1 MKTRHRMLVWLKKLL
16 LMTIAF
22 SLCIILLFPLLW
34 MLSGSIK
41 SISETFDVPPTLLP
55 QEPTTTA
62 YDQLLR
68 MTDFLVFF
76 RNSVLVSFSS
86 SAVALILSIGGVYG
100 LTRYRLVGGS
110 LFSYMILFT
119 YMLPGILL
127 VIPLFT
133 LWVRLG
139 MGDSLTALS
148 LTYVSF
154 TLPFALWMMR
164 SYIGTIPRE
173 IEEAGM
179 VDGATRFQSFRRL
192 IIPQA
197 IPGMLSTFIFTFIL
211 AWQEY
216 LFALVMISSDEKKT
230 ITLGVANLI
239 SGRAINSWPVLNA
252 AGVMATIPVLFL
264 FIFAQRWLIAGF
276 TAGAVK
282 G

>member
-1 MKTRHRMLVWLKKLL
+1 MKTHRHVLKWTRKLI
-16 LMTIAF
+16 LMIIAF
-22 SLCIILLFPLLW
+22 GLCLILLFPLLW
-34 MLSGSIK
+34 MFSGSIK

-68 MTDFLVFF
+68 MTDFLLFF
-76 RNSVLVSFSS
+76 RNSLLASFSS
-86 SAVALILSIGGVYG
+86 SAIALLLSIGGVYG
-100 LTRYRLVGGS
+100 LTRYRLFGGR

-133 LWVRLG
+133 LWVQLG
-139 MGDSLTALS
+139 MSDSLVALS

-164 SYIGTIPRE
+164 SYIGTVPRE

-216 LFALVMISSDEKKT
+216 LFALVLISSDEKKT

-252 AGVMATIPVLFL
+252 AGVLATVPVLFL
-264 FIFAQRWLIAGF
+264 FIFAQRWLVAGF

>member
-1 MKTRHRMLVWLKKLL
+1 MTTRRHVLVWVRKIT
-16 LMTIAF
+16 LMLIAF
-22 SLCIILLFPLLW
+22 GLCFIMLFPLLW

-41 SISETFDVPPTLLP
+41 SISETFDVPPTILP
-55 QEPTTTA
+55 QHPTLTA
-62 YDQLLR
+62 FDQLLR
-68 MTDFLVFF
+68 MTDFLLFF
-76 RNSVLVSFSS
+76 RNSLIASLSS
-86 SAVALILSIGGVYG
+86 SAIALVLSIGGVYG

-133 LWVRLG
+133 LWVRLD
-139 MGDSLTALS
+139 MSDSLVALS

-164 SYIGTIPRE
+164 SYISTIPRE

-216 LFALVMISSDEKKT
+216 LFALVLISSDEKKT

-252 AGVMATIPVLFL
+252 AGVLATIPVLLL
-264 FIFAQRWLIAGF
+264 FIFAQRWLVAGF

>member
-1 MKTRHRMLVWLKKLL
+1 MKSRHFAFVWMRKLI
-16 LMTIAF
+16 LMVVAF
-22 SLCIILLFPLLW
+22 GLCIILLFPLLW
-34 MLSGSIK
+34 MFSGSIK

-55 QEPTTTA
+55 QHPTTTA

-68 MTDFLVFF
+68 MTDFVLFF
-76 RNSVLVSFSS
+76 KNSMIASFSS
-86 SAVALILSIGGVYG
+86 SAIALIFSIGGVYG
-100 LTRYRLVGGS
+100 LTRYRLRGGS

-133 LWVRLG
+133 LWVDLG
-139 MGDSLTALS
+139 MSDSLTALS

-252 AGVMATIPVLFL
+252 AGVMATVPVLFL
-264 FIFAQRWLIAGF
+264 FIFAQRWLVAGF

>member
-1 MKTRHRMLVWLKKLL
+1 MKTRRHVLVGMRRLMLML
-16 LMTIAF
+16 TAF
-22 SLCIILLFPLLW
+22 GLCLILLFPLLW
-34 MLSGSIK
+34 MFSGSIK

-55 QEPTTTA
+55 QHPTTKA

-68 MTDFLVFF
+68 MTDFLLFF
-76 RNSVLVSFSS
+76 RNSLIASLSS
-86 SAVALILSIGGVYG
+86 SAIALTLSIGGVYG
-100 LTRYRLVGGS
+100 LTRYRLIGGS

-133 LWVRLG
+133 LWVRLD
-139 MGDSLTALS
+139 MSDSLIALS

-192 IIPQA
+192 VIPQA
-197 IPGMLSTFIFTFIL
+197 VPGMLSTFIFTFIL

-216 LFALVMISSDEKKT
+216 LFALVLISSDEKKT

-252 AGVMATIPVLFL
+252 AGVLATVPVLFL
-264 FIFAQRWLIAGF
+264 FIFAQRWLVAGF

>member
-1 MKTRHRMLVWLKKLL
+1 MKARHLARLWLKKLIF
-16 LMTIAF
+16 MTLAF
-22 SLCIILLFPLLW
+22 GLCLILLFPLLW
-34 MLSGSIK
+34 MVSGSIK
-41 SISETFDVPPTLLP
+41 SIDETFDVPPTLFP
-55 QEPTTTA
+55 QKPTTAA
-62 YDQLLR
+62 YVELLKT
-68 MTDFLVFF
+68 TDFVRFF
-76 RNSVLVSFSS
+76 RNSLIVSISS
-86 SAVALILSIGGVYG
+86 SALALVLSIGGVYG
-100 LTRYRLVGGS
+100 LTRYRLIGGN

-119 YMLPGILL
+119 YMLPSILL

-133 LWVRLG
+133 LWINLG
-139 MGDSLTALS
+139 MSDTLSSVS

-192 IIPQA
+192 ILPQA

-216 LFALVMISSDEKKT
+216 LYALVLITSDKNKT

-239 SGRAINSWPVLNA
+239 GSRAINSWPVLNA
-252 AGVMATIPVLFL
+252 SGVLATIPVLLL
-264 FIFAQRWLIAGF
+264 FIVAQRWLVGGF

>member
-1 MKTRHRMLVWLKKLL
+1 MKSRRLAFVWMKKLTF
-16 LMTIAF
+16 MVVAF
-22 SLCIILLFPLLW
+22 GLCIILLFPLLW
-34 MLSGSIK
+34 MFSGSIK

-55 QEPTTTA
+55 QHPTTTA

-68 MTDFLVFF
+68 MTDFVLFF
-76 RNSVLVSFSS
+76 KNSMIASFSS
-86 SAVALILSIGGVYG
+86 SAIALVLSIGGVYG
-100 LTRYRLVGGS
+100 LTRYRLRGGS

-133 LWVRLG
+133 LWVDLG
-139 MGDSLTALS
+139 MSDSLTALS

-252 AGVMATIPVLFL
+252 AGVLATVPVLFL
-264 FIFAQRWLIAGF
+264 FIFAQRWLVAGF